1 VAWGERSPLSK
12 TPVLLVTVCVVPS
25 LFFQVTVVPT
35 GAVRVLGVKEKFTMF
50 IISLEAV
57 VGVELVVF
65 VVVLLEQPAKT
76 VVNKDKS
83 NIVRIHFFISIL

>member
-1 VAWGERSPLSK
+1 
-12 TPVLLVTVCVVPS
+12 
-25 LFFQVTVVPT
+25 
-35 GAVRVLGVKEKFTMF
+35 VRVLGVKEKFTMF